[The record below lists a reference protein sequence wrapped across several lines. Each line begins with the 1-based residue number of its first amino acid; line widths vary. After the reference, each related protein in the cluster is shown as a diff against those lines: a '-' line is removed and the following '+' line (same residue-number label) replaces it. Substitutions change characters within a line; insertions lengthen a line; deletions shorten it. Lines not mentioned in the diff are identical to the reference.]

1 MLRITPDTSKFIKH
15 DIRICVSCKHARKIN
30 TYNKHDVGCA
40 LYKSVDVV
48 YGNVV
53 YDSALDIRRDEQAC
67 GMKGNFYCDVN
78 ELEIKKKEEK
88 EEEMRP
94 EVTCGHESCDL

>member
-30 TYNKHDVGCA
+30 AYNKNEVGCT

-67 GMKGNFYCDVN
+67 GMKGHFYCDVN
-78 ELEIKKKEEK
+78 ELEVEK
-88 EEEMRP
+88 EKERER
-94 EVTCGHESCDL
+94 EVKTCHKESCEF